1 METSVGLRMRAF
13 EVYSG
18 VGGMGVGFEAAGI
31 QVSGGIDA
39 WDRVSHVRRANG
51 MYYNWADATNISWL
65 ASEVVK
71 YGIEAIIGGPPC
83 QDFSKGGK
91 RRAGENAR
99 LTRSFA
105 LLVAAASAEW
115 FVFENVP
122 EAASS
127 DEYLDAREIWTRSG
141 YGLTELFL
149 DASLYGVPQARER
162 LIVIGRRGEAYQ
174 FLEEPILKAA
184 STEQR
189 SVRSILDPRDPDDAH
204 LLEIGHYFTRPFADG
219 PGVQSIDEPAPGVNR
234 TFKEPPYGRD
244 KTRINPK
251 DVIHATEAHVLTQEQ
266 TARIQGFPRDFRWY
280 PTDAK
285 LAINDVDQMIAN
297 AVPPAFAYHIARVIR
312 ERHEGGIQKINK
324 VLRPHLEAK
333 GGLKKDV
340 IENICSAANRA
351 RKLLGGR
358 TYSDI
363 LTEIAALDRVFM
375 RMEENSKLPPE
386 RRDHDIE
393 KPLSVRQQSDLR
405 AALRHLASVPREKSK
420 VEKAIEK
427 AQKQREKQRKRN
439 PPLFARVRKE
449 WKPRWTIADLMHS
462 PAPRYRPR
470 LRVDGKVVSLNTS
483 KHSQRN
489 RTDLDWTNPALAK
502 DLEHDRPELHP
513 DADFNDAFQRSDDPQ
528 D

>member
-1 METSVGLRMRAF
+1 MGMMMRAF

-18 VGGMGVGFEAAGI
+18 VGGMGIGFEAAGI

-39 WDRVSHVRRANG
+39 WGRVSHVRRAND
-51 MYYNWADATNISWL
+51 MYYNFADATNISWL

-91 RRAGENAR
+91 RQAGLNAR

-105 LLVAAASAEW
+105 LLVAAASTEW

-149 DASLYGVPQARER
+149 DASLYGVPQARHR
-162 LIVIGRRGEAYQ
+162 LIVIGRRGEAPQ

-184 STEQR
+184 SAEQR

-219 PGVQSIDEPAPGVNR
+219 PGVQSIDGPAPGVNR
-234 TFKEPPYGRD
+234 TFREPPYGRD

-251 DVIHATEAHVLTQEQ
+251 DVIHATEAHVLTQAQ
-266 TARIQGFPRDFRWY
+266 TARLQGFPRDFRWY

-285 LAINDVDQMIAN
+285 VAINDIDQMIAN
-297 AVPPAFAYHIARVIR
+297 AVPPAFAYHIAKAIR
-312 ERHEGGIQKINK
+312 ERHEGGIHKVNK
-324 VLRPHLEAK
+324 ALRAHLRAADK
-333 GGLKKDV
+333 LDNDV
-340 IENICSAANRA
+340 IENVCSAANRA
-351 RKLLGGR
+351 RRLLGGR
-358 TYSDI
+358 TYPDI
-363 LTEIAALDRVFM
+363 RVEVAMLDRVFD
-375 RMEENSKLPPE
+375 RMQLAWDENAKLPPE
-386 RRDHDIE
+386 QRDPQVD
-393 KPLSVRQQSDLR
+393 KPFSVRQQSDLR
-405 AALRHLASVPREKSK
+405 AALRHLASIPRKKSD

-427 AQKQREKQRKRN
+427 AQKQREKDRKRKS
-439 PPLFARVRKE
+439 PMFARVRKE
-449 WKPRWTIADLMHS
+449 WKPKWTIADLMHS

-470 LRVDGKVVSLNTS
+470 LRVDGKEVSLNR
-483 KHSQRN
+483 SQQTQRD
-489 RTDLDWTNPALAK
+489 RTDLDWTNPMLAE
-502 DLEHDRPELHP
+502 DLEHDRPDLHP
-513 DADFNDAFQRSDDPQ
+513 DDFNDSFHRSDDPQ